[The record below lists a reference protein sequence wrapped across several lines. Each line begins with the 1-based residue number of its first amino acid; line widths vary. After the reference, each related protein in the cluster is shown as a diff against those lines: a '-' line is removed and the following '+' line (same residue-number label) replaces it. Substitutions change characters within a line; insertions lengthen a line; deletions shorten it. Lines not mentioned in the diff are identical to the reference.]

1 MSAITYAIDDLQT
14 MVGRVLKHTRRNPST
29 LIMTILLP
37 LVVLLLFNYGFGGA
51 LDTGGVAYIDYVVPG
66 IILMGAGYSASATAV
81 AVSTDMSEGIIDR
94 FRTMAISRASV
105 LSGHVIGSTLRT
117 FTGIALVVAI
127 ALPIGFRPTSDPLR
141 WLAAVGLVVFMLYAV
156 AWLAT
161 GIGLFAGNAS
171 GAASMASLL
180 SMLPFL
186 SGAFVP
192 VDTMPGW
199 LQVFTANQPMTHIED
214 ALRGLLMDAA
224 VGDHGW
230 ISLVWLAGITL
241 VGYLWS
247 RSLFNRK
254 TAG

>member
-14 MVGRVLKHTRRNPST
+14 MVNWVLKHTTRNPST

-37 LVVLLLFNYGFGGA
+37 LIVLLLFNYGFGGA
-51 LDTGGVAYIDYVVPG
+51 LNTGGVKYINYVVPG

-81 AVSTDMSEGIIDR
+81 AVNTDMSEGIIDR
-94 FRTMAISRASV
+94 FRTMAINRASV
-105 LSGHVIGSTLRT
+105 LSGHVVGSTLRT

-127 ALPIGFRPTSDPLR
+127 ALAIGFRPTSDPVR
-141 WLAAVGLVVFMLYAV
+141 WLAAIGLVILMLYAV
-156 AWLAT
+156 AWLAA

-180 SMLPFL
+180 SLLPFL

-192 VDTMPGW
+192 TSTMPGW

-214 ALRGLLMDAA
+214 ALRGLLMDTS

-230 ISLVWLAGITL
+230 ISIVWLVGIAL

>member
-1 MSAITYAIDDLQT
+1 MSAITYALDDLQT
-14 MVGRVLKHTRRNPST
+14 MVGRVLKHTTRNPST

-37 LVVLLLFNYGFGGA
+37 LIVLLLFNYGFGGA
-51 LDTGGVAYIDYVVPG
+51 LDTGGVKYIDYVVPG
-66 IILMGAGYSASATAV
+66 IILMGAGYSASAIAV
-81 AVSTDMSEGIIDR
+81 AVNADMSEGIIDR

-117 FTGIALVVAI
+117 FVGIVLVVVIALA
-127 ALPIGFRPTSDPLR
+127 IGFRPTTDAVR
-141 WLAAVGLVVFMLYAV
+141 WLAAVGLVLLMLYAV
-156 AWLAT
+156 AWLAA
-161 GIGLFAGNAS
+161 GIGLSAGNAS

-180 SMLPFL
+180 SLLPFL

-192 VDTMPGW
+192 TSTMPGW

-214 ALRGLLMDAA
+214 TLRGLLMDTS

-230 ISLVWLAGITL
+230 ISILWLVGIAL

-247 RSLFNRK
+247 RSLFNKK